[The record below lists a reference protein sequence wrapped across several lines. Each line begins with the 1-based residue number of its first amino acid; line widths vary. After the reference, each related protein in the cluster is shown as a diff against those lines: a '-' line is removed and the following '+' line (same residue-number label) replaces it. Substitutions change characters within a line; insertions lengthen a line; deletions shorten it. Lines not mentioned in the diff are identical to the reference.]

1 MPCWMS
7 LEIFNGSF
15 AASLWADAHND
26 ALVESAVTAGAID
39 WDLKRTAWGVVFEV
53 AFKTEAEW
61 EAYKQSEAFRNAL
74 RTAPEPETG
83 VLIYRGR
90 SLDSGT
96 PNPRKP
102 KPKSGSGANALA
114 LPFTLPF
121 VEAQPP
127 FFGEPLITRKH
138 VSAAR

>member
-1 MPCWMS
+1 MS
-7 LEIFNGSF
+7 IEVFNGSF

-61 EAYKQSEAFRNAL
+61 ELYKLSDAVRNAL
-74 RTAPEPETG
+74 QTAPEPDTG

-90 SLDSGT
+90 SLDTG
-96 PNPRKP
+96 PINPRKP
-102 KPKSGSGANALA
+102 KPRSGSGAAALS
-114 LPFTLPF
+114 LPIEFRLF
-121 VEAQPP
+121 
-127 FFGEPLITRKH
+127 EPLPAYFSDSIFDRRPLAGSH
-138 VSAAR
+138 